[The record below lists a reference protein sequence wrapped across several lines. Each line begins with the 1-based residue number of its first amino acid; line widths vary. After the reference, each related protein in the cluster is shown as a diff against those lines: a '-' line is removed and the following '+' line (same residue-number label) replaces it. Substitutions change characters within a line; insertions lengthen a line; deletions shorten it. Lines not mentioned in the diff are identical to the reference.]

1 MDYLIRKLL
10 DSFGIFF
17 RTIKAFF
24 SRRLAGG
31 VARLKQLTN
40 FSRHATKVAN
50 ASFQGAAAAVK
61 KPTKREDYI
70 ETQRLFIS
78 KSFII
83 YLVIG
88 IVLVVLFCYFVAW
101 PFILSHFLTAKFYVR
116 DDRVSDWTGKVI
128 VYSDKSKKTPLY
140 SGKLEDGLLQG
151 QGKEYDEEGLLAF
164 EGTFVDGVK
173 TGSGKSYASGVL
185 VYEGGFEEGKYQGSG
200 TLYEE
205 GLPLYQGHF
214 EEGIYEG
221 AGTLFDGGTAVY
233 EGQFH
238 EGVYE
243 GAGKLYSEGNVI
255 YDGQFHEGV
264 YEGSGT
270 TYQNGKLAYKGTFS
284 AGVPDGSGT
293 MYENGVKRY
302 EGGFAEGLFDGEG
315 KLFFQDGTVNYKG
328 GFAAGEYDGE
338 GTEYR
343 EDGSVAYIGGYEAGK
358 PSGEGTVMLENGD
371 KIETSFADGVGD
383 GMITWYKNGRVW
395 YDGGA
400 DDLIP
405 DGFGTLYAQ
414 NGKAIYEGAMDE
426 GSIDG
431 PWLLTLTADDLRE
444 AFADASVTESERN
457 GGGFLMTNED
467 LGLTVLCTFRSDNGE
482 AAAHRVWF
490 FPEKGS
496 QAGELIPWDTR
507 EEAEDWAVMGRDG
520 FLVLTR
526 TQGTVFVPDG
536 GVGGMLSQSVAYFE
550 SYNQSLV
557 SADEKSAPF
566 GVIWALTGGGDVPV
580 LPTVD
585 ESMSQTQKELEG
597 LLDALDKVTA
607 EREPTGDN
615 NSDDGSGENPGG
627 GTGDNPGG
635 GTGENPGGGAGENPG
650 GGTGENPGGGTGENP
665 DGSTG
670 ENPGGGAG
678 DNPGGGTG
686 DNPGGGTG
694 DNPGGGG
701 TSGGDTS
708 PAADVEGL
716 LSRAKDMDQATKLMG
731 ALIDYC
737 AYSQAITSLD
747 AERPLRVKVLEEQM
761 KLRDKGLSSD
771 DAVSEL
777 QDGLDTLDHQLYQ
790 YNIMLEQANITVE
803 TLTGTSVEGL
813 DLSDVLL
820 AVNMSSVDVDRLYA
834 DALQYAK
841 DLAAERY
848 EVDPAEILVDVKVK
862 LLDLTIAYDNIEQGR
877 STLANNQE
885 TLEKIT
891 KIYSSGQVEKADVY
905 AAQCAVNDTV
915 ASLFQTMASYTRTF
929 NDLNN
934 MSGGWLAREYGWYP
948 EPFAPLKEA
957 SIAKAQ
963 EEAKKAA
970 GNSEEEEEAK
980 EDTGN
985 SEEKDGEDP
994 GQTDGG
1000 TEEQET
1006 TE

>member
-31 VARLKQLTN
+31 IARIKQLTN

-50 ASFQGAAAAVK
+50 ASFQGVAAAVK

-83 YLVIG
+83 YLVLG
-88 IVLVVLFCYFVAW
+88 IVLVALFCYFVAW
-101 PFILSHFLTAKFYVR
+101 PFILSHFLTAKFYER
-116 DDRVSDWTGKVI
+116 DNRVEDWTGKVI

-140 SGKLEDGLLQG
+140 SGKLENGLLQG
-151 QGKEYDEEGLLAF
+151 QGKEYDEEGLLEF
-164 EGTFVDGVK
+164 EGTFVDGVR
-173 TGSGKSYASGVL
+173 TGSGKSYVSGVL
-185 VYEGGFEEGKYQGSG
+185 VYEGSFDQGKYQGSG
-200 TLYEE
+200 TLYED
-205 GLPLYQGHF
+205 GLPLYQGRF

-221 AGTLFDGGTAVY
+221 TGTLFDGGTVVY

-243 GAGKLYSEGNVI
+243 GTGKLYSEGNVI
-255 YDGQFHEGV
+255 YEGQFHEGV
-264 YEGSGT
+264 YEGNGT
-270 TYQNGKLAYKGTFS
+270 TYQNGKPAYKGTFS
-284 AGVPDGSGT
+284 AGVPEGSGT
-293 MYENGVKRY
+293 MYQNGVKRY
-302 EGGFAEGLFDGEG
+302 EGDFIEGLFDGEG

-328 GFAAGEYDGE
+328 GFAAGVYDGE

-343 EDGSVAYIGGYEAGK
+343 ADGSVAYTGSYEAGK
-358 PSGEGTVMLENGD
+358 PSGEGTVTLENGD
-371 KIETSFADGVGD
+371 KIEATFTDGIGD
-383 GMITWYKNGRVW
+383 GMITWYKNGRIW

-400 DDLIP
+400 DDLVP

-414 NGKAIYEGAMDE
+414 SGKAIYEGAMDE

-431 PWLLTLTADDLRE
+431 AWLLTLTADELRE

-457 GGGFLMTNED
+457 GGGFLMTNEE
-467 LGLTVLCTFRSDNGE
+467 LGLTVLCTFRSEVGE

-490 FPEKGS
+490 FPEEGS
-496 QAGELIPWDTR
+496 QAEELVSWDTR
-507 EEAEDWAVMGRDG
+507 EEAEDWAIMGRDG
-520 FLVLTR
+520 FLVMTR
-526 TQGTVFVPDG
+526 TQGTIFAPSG

-566 GVIWALTGGGDVPV
+566 GVIWALTGGTDVPV

-585 ESMSQTQKELEG
+585 KSMSQAQKELEG
-597 LLDALDKVTA
+597 LLDALDKVSVV
-607 EREPTGDN
+607 REPTGNN
-615 NSDDGSGENPGG
+615 NSDDGSGENPDGES
-627 GTGDNPGG
+627 
-635 GTGENPGGGAGENPG
+635 GENPGGGSGENPG
-650 GGTGENPGGGTGENP
+650 SGPGENPSG
-665 DGSTG
+665 
-670 ENPGGGAG
+670 
-678 DNPGGGTG
+678 
-686 DNPGGGTG
+686 
-694 DNPGGGG
+694 
-701 TSGGDTS
+701 GGDTG

-716 LSRAKDMDQATKLMG
+716 LSRAKDMDQATKLMD
-731 ALIDYC
+731 ALINYC

-747 AERPLRVKVLEEQM
+747 AERPLRVKALEEQM
-761 KLRDKGLSSD
+761 ELRDKGLGSD
-771 DAVSEL
+771 DVVSEL
-777 QDGLDTLDHQLYQ
+777 QDSLDTLDHQLYQ

-803 TLTGTSVEGL
+803 TLTDTSVEGL

-862 LLDLTIAYDNIEQGR
+862 LLDLTIAYDNIEQSR

-891 KIYSSGQVEKADVY
+891 KSYSRGQAEKADIY

-948 EPFAPLKEA
+948 KPFALLKEA

-970 GNSEEEEEAK
+970 GDSEEE
-980 EDTGN
+980 
-985 SEEKDGEDP
+985 DGEGSD
-994 GQTDGG
+994 QTDDS

-1006 TE
+1006 TA

>member
-24 SRRLAGG
+24 NRRLMGG
-31 VARLKQLTN
+31 VARIKQLTN

-50 ASFQGAAAAVK
+50 ASFQGVAAAVK

-78 KSFII
+78 KSFIV

-116 DDRVSDWTGKVI
+116 DDRVEDWTGKVI

-151 QGKEYDEEGLLAF
+151 QGKEYDEDGLLEF
-164 EGTFVDGVK
+164 EGTFVNGVR
-173 TGSGKSYASGVL
+173 TGSGKSYVSGVL
-185 VYEGGFEEGKYQGSG
+185 VYEGSFEQGKYQGSG

-205 GLPLYQGHF
+205 GMLLYQGRF
-214 EEGIYEG
+214 EEGVYEG
-221 AGTLFDGGTAVY
+221 SGTLFDSGAVVY

-243 GAGKLYSEGNVI
+243 GTGKLYSEGNVI
-255 YDGQFHEGV
+255 YEGQFHKGV
-264 YEGSGT
+264 YEGNGT
-270 TYQNGKLAYKGTFS
+270 TYQNGKPAYKGTFS
-284 AGVPDGSGT
+284 AGVPEGSGT
-293 MYENGVKRY
+293 MYQNGVKRY
-302 EGGFAEGLFDGEG
+302 EGDFAEGLFDGEG

-328 GFAAGEYDGE
+328 GFAAGVYDGE

-343 EDGSVAYIGGYEAGK
+343 ADGSVVYTGGYEAGK
-358 PSGEGTVMLENGD
+358 PSGEGTVTLENGD
-371 KIETSFADGVGD
+371 KIEATFTDGIGD

-400 DDLIP
+400 DDLML

-414 NGKAIYEGAMDE
+414 SGKAIYEGAMDE

-431 PWLLTLTADDLRE
+431 AWLLTLSANELRE
-444 AFADASVTESERN
+444 AFAEASVTESEYDN
-457 GGGFLMTNED
+457 GFLITNND
-467 LGLTVLCTFRSDNGE
+467 LGLTALCTMRSEDGDPGVN
-482 AAAHRVWF
+482 RVWL
-490 FPEKGS
+490 FPDKGS
-496 QAGELIPWDTR
+496 LNAQLISWSTR
-507 EEAEDWAVMGRDG
+507 EQAEDWAVMDKEDAAI
-520 FLVLTR
+520 TR
-526 TQGTVFVPDG
+526 SVGSVSVPG
-536 GVGGMLSQSVAYFE
+536 GVNGEFAQSVASCE
-550 SYNQSLV
+550 GYNQTLV
-557 SADEKSAPF
+557 SRDENSAPF
-566 GVIWALTGGGDVPV
+566 GVIWAALGGPIVP
-580 LPTVD
+580 PSSTVD
-585 ESMSQTQKELEG
+585 GPMSDAQKEIEG
-597 LLDALDKVTA
+597 LLGALDKVTA
-607 EREPTGDN
+607 VREPTG
-615 NSDDGSGENPGG
+615 S
-627 GTGDNPGG
+627 
-635 GTGENPGGGAGENPG
+635 
-650 GGTGENPGGGTGENP
+650 
-665 DGSTG
+665 
-670 ENPGGGAG
+670 
-678 DNPGGGTG
+678 
-686 DNPGGGTG
+686 
-694 DNPGGGG
+694 GGG
-701 TSGGDTS
+701 TSGGGDT
-708 PAADVEGL
+708 AADVEGL
-716 LSRAKDMDQATKLMG
+716 LSRAKDMDQATKLMD
-731 ALIDYC
+731 ALINYC

-747 AERPLRVKVLEEQM
+747 AERPLRVKALEEQM
-761 KLRDKGLSSD
+761 GLRDKGLGSD

-777 QDGLDTLDHQLYQ
+777 QDKLDTLDYQLYQ

-803 TLTGTSVEGL
+803 ALTGTSVEGM

-848 EVDPAEILVDVKVK
+848 EVDPADVLVDVKVK
-862 LLDLTIAYDNIEQGR
+862 LLDLTVAYDNIEQGR
-877 STLANNQE
+877 STLANDQE

-891 KIYSSGQVEKADVY
+891 KSYSRGQAEKADVY
-905 AAQCAVNDTV
+905 AAQCTVNDTV

-948 EPFAPLKEA
+948 KPFAPLKEA
-957 SIAKAQ
+957 SIVKAQ

-970 GNSEEEEEAK
+970 GNPEGE
-980 EDTGN
+980 
-985 SEEKDGEDP
+985 DGEGS
-994 GQTDGG
+994 GQTDGNTGEQG
-1000 TEEQET
+1000 TT
-1006 TE
+1006 A